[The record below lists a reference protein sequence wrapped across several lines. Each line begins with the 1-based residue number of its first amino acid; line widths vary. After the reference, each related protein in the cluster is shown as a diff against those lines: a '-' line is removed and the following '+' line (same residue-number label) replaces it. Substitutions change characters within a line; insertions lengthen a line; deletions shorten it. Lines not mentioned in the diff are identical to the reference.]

1 MTAVIAKNR
10 RPLWMTSLAREGLG
24 DVFFDR
30 LWPDRQREQDE
41 KWSPRVDLSKKEGK
55 YLIVAEVPGIKKED
69 LSISFEDGLLT
80 LAGKKEIGRE
90 KKREDY
96 LLRETRTGSF
106 SRSFRLPREVDRE
119 GIEATYENGLL
130 TVILPQAEKSR
141 KRKIEVH

>member
-1 MTAVIAKNR
+1 MTALIAKNR
-10 RPLWMTSLAREGLG
+10 RPLWMTSVAREGLG

-30 LWPDRQREQDE
+30 LWPEWHRGQDE
-41 KWSPRVDLSKKEGK
+41 EWSPRVDLSEMDGK
-55 YLIVAEVPGIKKED
+55 YSLVAEVPGLKKED

-80 LAGKKEIGRE
+80 LEGKKETDRE
-90 KKREDY
+90 EKREEY
-96 LLRETRTGSF
+96 YLRETRTGSF